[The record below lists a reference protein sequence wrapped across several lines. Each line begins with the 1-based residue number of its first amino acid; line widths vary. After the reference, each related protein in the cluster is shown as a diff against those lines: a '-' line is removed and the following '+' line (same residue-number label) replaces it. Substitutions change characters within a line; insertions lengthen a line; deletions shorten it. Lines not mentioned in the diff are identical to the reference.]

1 MASGNRGG
9 VPASMWGGL
18 LVGGIVAA
26 ILGIIVIFNP
36 FDSVRFLTVVVGI
49 AFVVAGIF
57 GIVAS
62 IRGTS
67 RMGVLGPIV
76 ALIGGIVLIVVP
88 EGSVKTLA
96 IVVGIILL
104 AFGVVTIVG
113 AVGARQDGG
122 WGPAL
127 VGAVLAVLGLI
138 VIVWPG
144 PTLALIAVLVGISV
158 LVSGIGMIAQA
169 FRLRSLR
176 R

>member
-1 MASGNRGG
+1 MAADHRGG

-18 LVGGIVAA
+18 LIGGIIAV
-26 ILGIIVIFNP
+26 ILGIIVVFNP

-57 GIVAS
+57 GIVAA

-67 RMGVLGPIV
+67 RVSIWAPIV

-96 IVVGIILL
+96 IIIGIILL
-104 AFGVVTIVG
+104 AFGIVTIVG
-113 AVGARQDGG
+113 AIGARQDGG
-122 WGPAL
+122 WAPVL
-127 VGAVLAVLGLI
+127 VGAVLIVLGLI

-176 R
+176 